1 MKILFLLLFSLLLW
15 GKMLEVGEK
24 VQSVYLTSQHDQ
36 KIKLTENGFWIIGW
50 DKETTALANEYFYK
64 HKIKKDQNMLV
75 DVSQIPSG
83 IFSMFV
89 APKMKR
95 YSHPIL
101 LSYDEAY
108 NLTLPYKDRY
118 VTLLSL
124 KDAKIEAI
132 YFVDTLEEL
141 EKLLK

>member
-1 MKILFLLLFSLLLW
+1 MKILLLLW
-15 GKMLEVGEK
+15 LPLLLCAKMLEVGEH
-24 VQSVYLTSQHDQ
+24 VEIRTLTSQHEQ
-36 KIKLTENGFWIIGW
+36 KIKLVSDGFWIIGW

-64 HKIKKDQNMLV
+64 HKMKQDQNMLV

-95 YSHPIL
+95 FHHPIL
-101 LSYDEAY
+101 LSYDEVY
-108 NLTLPYKDRY
+108 NLTLPYKDGY
-118 VTLLSL
+118 ITLLKL
-124 KDAKIEAI
+124 QDATIEAI
-132 YFVDTLEEL
+132 YFVEAQEEL

>member
-1 MKILFLLLFSLLLW
+1 MLLFSLLLSA
-15 GKMLEVGEK
+15 KMLEVGER
-24 VQSVYLTSQHDQ
+24 VESVTLTSQHDQ
-36 KIKLTENGFWIIGW
+36 KVKLVEAGVWVIGW

-95 YSHPIL
+95 FSHPIL

-108 NLTLPYKDRY
+108 NLTLPYKDGF

-132 YFVDTLEEL
+132 YFVDTLEGL
-141 EKLLK
+141 EKLLQ

>member
-1 MKILFLLLFSLLLW
+1 MKTLFLLLFSLLLSAQ
-15 GKMLEVGEK
+15 MLEVGEK
-24 VQSVYLTSQHDQ
+24 VQSVALTSQHDQ
-36 KIKLTENGFWIIGW
+36 EIKLTENGFWIIGW

-64 HKIKKDQNMLV
+64 HTMKTDQNMIV

-89 APKMKR
+89 APKMQR
-95 YSHPIL
+95 FSHPIL

-108 NLTLPYKDRY
+108 NLTLPYKDGY
-118 VTLLSL
+118 VTLLKL
-124 KDAKIEAI
+124 QDATIEAI
-132 YFVDTLEEL
+132 YFVETQEEL